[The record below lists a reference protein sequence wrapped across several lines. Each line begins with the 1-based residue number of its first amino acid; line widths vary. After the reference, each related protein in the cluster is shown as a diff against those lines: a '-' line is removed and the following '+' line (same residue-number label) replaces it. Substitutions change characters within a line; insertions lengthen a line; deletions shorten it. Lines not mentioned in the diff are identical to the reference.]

1 MWTAVYIAQNRKIAD
16 RIERLLTEEG
26 MLVKI
31 QPISKKMEDRDGYF
45 EILVPEGEAQEAQN
59 ILYETSY

>member
-1 MWTAVYIAQNRKIAD
+1 MWIAVYIAQNRKIAD

-31 QPISKKMEDRDGYF
+31 QPISKKIEDRDGYY
-45 EILVPEGEAQEAQN
+45 EILVPEGEAEEAQN
-59 ILYETSY
+59 ILYETGH